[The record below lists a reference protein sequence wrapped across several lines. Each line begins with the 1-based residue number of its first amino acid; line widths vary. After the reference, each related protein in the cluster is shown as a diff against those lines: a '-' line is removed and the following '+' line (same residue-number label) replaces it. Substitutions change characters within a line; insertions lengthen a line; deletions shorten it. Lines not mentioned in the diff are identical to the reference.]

1 MHKSV
6 KMFHIPKAINRRR
19 TIMATFF
26 GALVL
31 LVLGYVFYSKF
42 VERVFIINDSTPTPA
57 YTKRDN
63 LDYVPM
69 SWWKGNLIQLLN
81 IAGLGPIY
89 GAVAGALYGPAA
101 FIWIVVGTIFAGG
114 VHDYFSGMMSLRH
127 QGEQYPSL
135 VGRYLGQTV
144 KTIISVVSLVLMVLV
159 AAAFTAGPAQLIAQ
173 LTPLSFTVSL
183 LIIFAYFLLATI
195 LPINRVI
202 GKIYPLLG
210 GILLFMAL
218 AIGISLLFSGKSIP
232 NLTLENLHPGELP
245 IWPLLMVTIS
255 CGAISGFH
263 CTQSPIVACTMKKES
278 DGRKIFYGAM
288 VTEGVIALI
297 WAAAGMTFFNGTA
310 GLGEALAAGGPSG
323 VVNEISTSLLGTL
336 GGILAILGVIILP
349 ITTGDTALRSSRMIL
364 TEIFAKFFNME
375 SKIKILLVTV
385 LVAVPALFLATI
397 DYTFLWRYV
406 GWTNQVVATV
416 MLWTGTVYLLKNSR
430 FHWICGVPALF
441 MTGVVCTYIFYAPE
455 GLGMDYRLSMIIGFS
470 LAAAVLAWYISQ
482 IFKYRQLRVNSKDFR
497 AA

>member
-1 MHKSV
+1 ML
-6 KMFHIPKAINRRR
+6 
-19 TIMATFF
+19 TFF
-26 GALVL
+26 GALL
-31 LVLGYVFYSKF
+31 LLIVGYAVYSKF
-42 VERVFIINDSTPTPA
+42 VERVFVVNDETPTPA

-89 GAVAGALYGPAA
+89 GAVAGALYGPVA
-101 FIWIVVGTIFAGG
+101 FIWIVIGTIFAGG
-114 VHDYFSGMMSLRH
+114 VHDYFSGMLSMRH
-127 QGEQYPSL
+127 GGAQYPSL
-135 VGRYLGQTV
+135 VGRYLGNTV
-144 KTIISVVSLVLMVLV
+144 KSFINLLSLVLMMLV
-159 AAAFTAGPAQLIAQ
+159 AAAFTAGPAQLISQ
-173 LTPLSFTVSL
+173 ITPVSFTVAL
-183 LIIFAYFLLATI
+183 VLIFGYFLLATV
-195 LPINRVI
+195 LPVNRII

-210 GILLFMAL
+210 GILLFMAV
-218 AIGISLLFSGKSIP
+218 AIGIALLFTDKQIP
-232 NLTLENLHPGELP
+232 NLTIENLHPGELP

-263 CTQSPIVACTMKKES
+263 CTQSPIIACTMKKET

-288 VTEGVIALI
+288 VIEGVIALI
-297 WAAAGMTFFNGTA
+297 WAAAGMTFFNGTG
-310 GLGEALAAGGPSG
+310 GLQEALAAGGPSG

-364 TEIFAKFFNME
+364 TDLVSKFYKMDKKYKVLF
-375 SKIKILLVTV
+375 VTIP
-385 LVAVPALFLATI
+385 VALPTFYLATI

-406 GWTNQVVATV
+406 GWTNQVVASV
-416 MLWTGTVYLLKNSR
+416 MLWTGTMYLLKNGK
-430 FHWICGVPALF
+430 FHWICGVPAMF

-455 GLGMDYRLSMIIGFS
+455 GLSLNYHLSLVIGFS
-470 LAAAVLAWYISQ
+470 LAFIVLLWYVGQ
-482 IFKYRQLRVNSKDFR
+482 IVKYRKIHRKEAELH